1 MASWLDARGDPVVLD
16 EFVQSLN
23 RESGELHVGS
33 DSHSTGD
40 DWLFA
45 TAVCV
50 YVEGKGGCFYYR
62 RSRFRKDS
70 FPNLFDRLMK
80 ETTLSILAAEEI
92 REITGKSVTIHA
104 DVATSS
110 SVSSKYKGA
119 VVSYVEAMGFP
130 VVTKPDSWASSSI
143 ADKKAR

>member
-1 MASWLDARGDPVVLD
+1 MVDWLDARGAPVNPV

-33 DSHSTGD
+33 DSHSTGE

-45 TAVCV
+45 TVVCV
-50 YVEGKGGCFYYR
+50 YVEGRGGSFYYR
-62 RSRFRKDS
+62 RSRFRKES

-92 REITGKSVTIHA
+92 REITGKNVTIHA
-104 DVATSS
+104 DVATSTS
-110 SVSSKYKGA
+110 LSSKYKGA